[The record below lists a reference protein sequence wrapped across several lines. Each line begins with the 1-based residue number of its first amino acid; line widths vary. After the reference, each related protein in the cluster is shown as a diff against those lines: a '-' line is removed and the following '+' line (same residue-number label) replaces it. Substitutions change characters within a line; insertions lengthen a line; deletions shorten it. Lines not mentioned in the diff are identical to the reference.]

1 MTDQGWLANSRAASD
16 SRGWRCYTPL
26 VLLGYDWWV
35 HRISNQYF
43 WRCPFPRL
51 VEPYDRLGGKRH
63 LEIGVGTGLPLLR
76 SVKLPAMRQVALLDA
91 NPRCLATTA
100 RRLRRQAGIE
110 AAMHVHDLA
119 RSDVDPLGEQQFDSI
134 GMTYLLHCLPD
145 LATKSAAINLA
156 ARHLALHGALF
167 GATLLGVP
175 SCENRMGRMLES
187 WYQRRGIFGNQGDDL
202 ERIESALRGAFREV
216 QVQLIGRALLF
227 VAQDSR
233 LPIEVSTTHS

>member
-1 MTDQGWLANSRAASD
+1 MTDPGCLASSRAASD

-35 HRISNQYF
+35 HRISNQHF

-51 VEPYDRLGGKRH
+51 VEPYDRFGGKRH

-76 SVKLPAMRQVALLDA
+76 SVTLPAMRQVTLLDA

-100 RRLRRQAGIE
+100 GRLRRQAGIE
-110 AAMHVHDLA
+110 AAMHAHDLA
-119 RSDVDPLGEQQFDSI
+119 RADVDPLGEQQFDSI
-134 GMTYLLHCLPD
+134 GMTYLLHCLPVV
-145 LATKSAAINLA
+145 AIKSAAITLA
-156 ARHLALHGALF
+156 ARHLALDGTLF

-187 WYQRRGIFGNQGDDL
+187 WYQRRGIFGNQGDDR
-202 ERIESALRGAFREV
+202 ERIESMLREAFCEV
-216 QVQLIGRALLF
+216 QVEQIGRALLF
-227 VAQDSR
+227 VARDSR
-233 LPIEVSTTHS
+233 LQMEVSTTDP